1 MLDVVIIIA
10 KFTKLCIQAIHKV
23 LIEAVEINFIS
34 SMCKHVNFLAPGP
47 QSFLHIAKTMWFS
60 VYGISFL
67 IYFRQTPSKKH

>member
-34 SMCKHVNFLAPGP
+34 SMCKHVDFLPPGP
-47 QSFLHIAKTMWFS
+47 QPFLHIAKTMWFS
-60 VYGISFL
+60 VMVSVFL
-67 IYFRQTPSKKH
+67 FILGKPQVKKH